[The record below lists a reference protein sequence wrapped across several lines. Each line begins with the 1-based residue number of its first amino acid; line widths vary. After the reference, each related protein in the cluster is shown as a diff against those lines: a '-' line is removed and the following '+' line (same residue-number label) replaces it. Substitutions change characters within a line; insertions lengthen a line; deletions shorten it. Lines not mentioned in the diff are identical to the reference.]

1 MMFAPLEGWR
11 HVKVTDRSAD
21 GAQATHNPA
30 AAAPPGD
37 DCVDAGPDLD
47 SRWANLAVTQDST
60 PRLRRQ
66 TAALW
71 DLSRSMSAQVMNGPK
86 ATSVLS
92 PFDSQLRTAGIVND
106 IVLFQSGVPS
116 EESLD
121 GQTSLLVGHAKAGG
135 ITPEMPM

>member
-1 MMFAPLEGWR
+1 GNRPVRFHRRAGAKTRPRRLG
-11 HVKVTDRSAD
+11 RSAD
-21 GAQATHNPA
+21 GTQVPHNPA

-71 DLSRSMSAQVMNGPK
+71 DLSRSRSAQVMNGPK
-86 ATSVLS
+86 ATSALS
-92 PFDSQLRTAGIVND
+92 PFDSHCGHWSARLE
-106 IVLFQSGVPS
+106 VPS
-116 EESLD
+116 LHNENEP
-121 GQTSLLVGHAKAGG
+121 ACAGARCARG
-135 ITPEMPM
+135 P